1 MPSYGDNIHR
11 IHSIQILKH
20 QAINIHVQ
28 LKAINSASEGGRLE
42 TNVHQTK
49 SIYKTHPTYSP
60 IKKSELRPFPNG
72 RTDGPT
78 DTVLRLSFVGM

>member
-11 IHSIQILKH
+11 IHSTHILKH
-20 QAINIHVQ
+20 HAININVQ

-49 SIYKTHPTYSP
+49 SIYKTQ
-60 IKKSELRPFPNG
+60 
-72 RTDGPT
+72 PT
-78 DTVLRLSFVGM
+78 DSPHQKI